1 LVSVITFLSLLFVF
15 EVGIETLLWDAW
27 LLLHG
32 LSCNCLAAQSSV
44 SIPTS
49 NTNSKERNVMTDT
62 NNRRTEDHRLTEI
75 EIKLDKLTADVED
88 LVAAW
93 KAAAWLVSVVKWLGG
108 LAIAGT
114 AIITFMKGR

>member
-1 LVSVITFLSLLFVF
+1 
-15 EVGIETLLWDAW
+15 
-27 LLLHG
+27 
-32 LSCNCLAAQSSV
+32 
-44 SIPTS
+44 
-49 NTNSKERNVMTDT
+49 MTDT

-75 EIKLDKLTADVED
+75 EIKLDKLTADVAD

-93 KAAAWLVSVVKWLGG
+93 KAAAWLVSVVTWLGG

>member
-1 LVSVITFLSLLFVF
+1 MSINSIDPQLQKEKRLL
-15 EVGIETLLWDAW
+15 
-27 LLLHG
+27 
-32 LSCNCLAAQSSV
+32 
-44 SIPTS
+44 
-49 NTNSKERNVMTDT
+49 
-62 NNRRTEDHRLTEI
+62 EI
-75 EIKLDKLTADVED
+75 EQNIKKLEGKIDTLSNDISD

>member
-1 LVSVITFLSLLFVF
+1 
-15 EVGIETLLWDAW
+15 
-27 LLLHG
+27 
-32 LSCNCLAAQSSV
+32 
-44 SIPTS
+44 
-49 NTNSKERNVMTDT
+49 MTDN

-75 EIKLDKLTADVED
+75 EIKLDKLTADVGD

>member
-1 LVSVITFLSLLFVF
+1 M
-15 EVGIETLLWDAW
+15 
-27 LLLHG
+27 
-32 LSCNCLAAQSSV
+32 
-44 SIPTS
+44 P
-49 NTNSKERNVMTDT
+49 DT
-62 NNRRTEDHRLTEI
+62 QNRRTEDHRLTEI

>member
-1 LVSVITFLSLLFVF
+1 
-15 EVGIETLLWDAW
+15 
-27 LLLHG
+27 
-32 LSCNCLAAQSSV
+32 
-44 SIPTS
+44 
-49 NTNSKERNVMTDT
+49 MTDT
-62 NNRRTEDHRLTEI
+62 YNRRTEDHRLTEI
-75 EIKLDKLTADVED
+75 ESKLDKLTTDVED

>member
-1 LVSVITFLSLLFVF
+1 
-15 EVGIETLLWDAW
+15 
-27 LLLHG
+27 
-32 LSCNCLAAQSSV
+32 
-44 SIPTS
+44 
-49 NTNSKERNVMTDT
+49 MTINHD
-62 NNRRTEDHRLTEI
+62 RRTDDQRLTEI

-114 AIITFMKGR
+114 AIVTFMKGK

>member
-1 LVSVITFLSLLFVF
+1 MS
-15 EVGIETLLWDAW
+15 EV
-27 LLLHG
+27 H
-32 LSCNCLAAQSSV
+32 
-44 SIPTS
+44 
-49 NTNSKERNVMTDT
+49 
-62 NNRRTEDHRLTEI
+62 NRRSDDHRLTEI
-75 EIKLDKLTADVED
+75 EIKLDKLATDVED

>member
-1 LVSVITFLSLLFVF
+1 
-15 EVGIETLLWDAW
+15 
-27 LLLHG
+27 
-32 LSCNCLAAQSSV
+32 
-44 SIPTS
+44 
-49 NTNSKERNVMTDT
+49 MTDT

-75 EIKLDKLTADVED
+75 EIKLDKLTADVAD